1 MLCVTDLFKNLHN
14 LPRLNQTHQWA
25 DYVELLALVSADK
38 FYSQGYLQDAEGE
51 IEDLALDMDDVD
63 DEFELNNNLDDKLNR
78 RWSDIKTCLQSRHL
92 RLTDAWPFEL
102 INDVLYVKINSQH
115 PLHRLYIAL
124 LLASSLRY
132 ITKKRHKGITDSL
145 ETIAYQLF
153 CQLMPAK
160 TWIIRPFGA
169 HHTNGYEGTLFEKIK
184 KLALD
189 LNTKCL
195 AEKEEFKA
203 RDSGDGGL
211 DVVAWHPLGDKLGYI
226 PIAFAQCGCSLEDI
240 KHKQFEAHPVNWRN
254 KLQLDHPPAN
264 YYFTPHD
271 FRQNSGHWESLGG
284 EVIMIDRSRIL
295 YLTKQYALSSE
306 LFTWSH
312 IDEAITSRL
321 I

>member
-102 INDVLYVKINSQH
+102 TNDVLTAKINLQQ

-132 ITKKRHKGITDSL
+132 IANTRQKDIYNSL
-145 ETIAYQLF
+145 EEIAYQLF
-153 CQLMPAK
+153 CQLMPVR
-160 TWIIRPFGA
+160 TWTVRPFGA
-169 HHTNGYEGTLFEKIK
+169 HHADGYQGTLFEKIK

-195 AEKEEFKA
+195 AEKEEFEKG
-203 RDSGDGGL
+203 DSGDGGSDL
-211 DVVAWHPLGDKLGYI
+211 VAWHSMGDNLGYI
-226 PIAFAQCGCSLEDI
+226 PIAFAQCGCSLEAAE
-240 KHKQFEAHPVNWRN
+240 HKQFQAHPVNWRN
-254 KLQLDHPPAN
+254 KLQLHHPPAN
-264 YYFTPHD
+264 YYFIPHD
-271 FRQNSGHWESLGG
+271 FRRNSGHLDTQLG

-295 YLTKQYALSSE
+295 YLAKLYQLPHT
-306 LFTWSH
+306 LFIWSH
-312 IDEAITSRL
+312 VDEAISSGL